1 MAPTVLSIDYV
12 NVLRGLGYEFQLNEL
27 TDRIEVNGD
36 PITDTLEAVLC
47 SRLRDKGYSNMKAAR
62 DAWTAY
68 GYNRRYHP
76 VRDYLNGLRYDGGH
90 YIEDLANYFVD
101 PDDLFIKELRI
112 DEGVTL
118 RRFRAASMGRA
129 VRIRKRTSHIT
140 IKVAEQ
146 EV

>member
-1 MAPTVLSIDYV
+1 MEAKAVAKYIRMSPRKIRRVADLIRGKNVGDALNILHFTRKEATMPLEK
-12 NVLRGLGYEFQLNEL
+12 VLRSAVSNILN
-27 TDRIEVNGD
+27 IEG
-36 PITDTLEAVLC
+36 
-47 SRLRDKGYSNMKAAR
+47 SSK
-62 DAWTAY
+62 
-68 GYNRRYHP
+68 
-76 VRDYLNGLRYDGGH
+76 
-90 YIEDLANYFVD
+90 VD
-101 PDDLFIKELRI
+101 PDALFIKELRI

>member
-1 MAPTVLSIDYV
+1 MEAKAVAKYIRMSPRKIRRVGNLIRGKNVGEALNILHFTRKEATMPLEK
-12 NVLRGLGYEFQLNEL
+12 VLRS
-27 TDRIEVNGD
+27 
-36 PITDTLEAVLC
+36 AV
-47 SRLRDKGYSNMKAAR
+47 SNM
-62 DAWTAY
+62 
-68 GYNRRYHP
+68 
-76 VRDYLNGLRYDGGH
+76 LN
-90 YIEDLANYFVD
+90 IEGSSKVD
-101 PDDLFIKELRI
+101 PDELFIKELRI